1 MACRCDDIAAAEHDR
16 EVMRDMLDR
25 ICDTEN
31 RYNEIR
37 NRYGDIIN
45 TMGMAIFLLEDEYN
59 SAKQRIY
66 QILKIRYREWKE
78 KMNGF
83 MHMMMTK
90 EVKYEEITNS
100 LEIFKYRSLAQ
111 CYREC
116 KL

>member
-16 EVMRDMLDR
+16 EVLRDMLDR

-59 SAKQRIY
+59 SAKQRIENTIAV
-66 QILKIRYREWKE
+66 QEDDIR
-78 KMNGF
+78 
-83 MHMMMTK
+83 
-90 EVKYEEITNS
+90 KYKGHVTVS
-100 LEIFKYRSLAQ
+100 YTHLTLPTSDLV
-111 CYREC
+111 
-116 KL
+116 

>member
-16 EVMRDMLDR
+16 EVLRDMLDR

-59 SAKQRIY
+59 SAKQRIENTVAV
-66 QILKIRYREWKE
+66 QEDDIR
-78 KMNGF
+78 
-83 MHMMMTK
+83 
-90 EVKYEEITNS
+90 KYKSHVNNS
-100 LEIFKYRSLAQ
+100 LSNLENKISRME
-111 CYREC
+111 REDEWFHAHDDDDD
-116 KL
+116 